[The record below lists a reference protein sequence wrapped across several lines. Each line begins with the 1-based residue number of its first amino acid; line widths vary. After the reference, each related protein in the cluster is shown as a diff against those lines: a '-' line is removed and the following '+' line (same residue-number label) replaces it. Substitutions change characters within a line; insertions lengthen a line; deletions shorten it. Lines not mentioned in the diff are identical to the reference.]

1 MKQPH
6 AVTEPFQIITCKM
19 TTRLREKAVFS
30 LCCRDETTASHDRA
44 YCFCWVCV
52 RGKGCCFLEVPKER
66 NMPSWSRQRKNGENG
81 EAGGKGFI
89 FCHAAEMKRP
99 HPIKGPLLKGRRL
112 GIRRWPGGAA
122 CYFFG
127 GFANVTGAAK
137 AAQDGTAAFLQG
149 SIIAWGV
156 SSSQRGENTAFFF
169 SFPLGGIYG

>member
-1 MKQPH
+1 
-6 AVTEPFQIITCKM
+6 M

-156 SSSQRGENTAFFF
+156 SSSQRGENTA
-169 SFPLGGIYG
+169 SLRLLRYLATIVRYRS